1 MTDATR
7 LLHGL
12 KEYSAAL
19 RRHLIFLHEQRDL
32 LKAAWI
38 PTRDVYRGHG
48 ADVFAEA
55 FDRATAMV
63 EAYASVAEAIEPILK
78 DRIESLERFDSPND
92 PSV

>member
-1 MTDATR
+1 MTDVTR

-12 KEYSAAL
+12 QEYSAAL
-19 RRHLIFLHEQRDL
+19 QRHLIFLHEQSEL

-38 PTRDVYRGHG
+38 PTRDVYRGHA

-63 EAYASVAEAIEPILK
+63 ETYTTVAEAIQPILRS
-78 DRIESLERFDSPND
+78 RIESLERFESPND
-92 PSV
+92 PIA

>member
-7 LLHGL
+7 LLQGL
-12 KEYSAAL
+12 REYSAAL
-19 RRHLIFLHEQRDL
+19 QRHLAFLHEQSEL
-32 LKAAWI
+32 LRAAWI

-55 FDRATAMV
+55 FDRATTMV
-63 EAYASVAEAIEPILK
+63 ETYTRVAEAIQPILR
-78 DRIESLERFDSPND
+78 DRIESLERFDSPNH